1 MGNTESFEVVRRYT
15 TSKDEANLCLSFAA
29 QLGDMN
35 SAHAALNRSADP
47 NWCRPSRPESALS
60 SMASIFSR
68 HNYTMEGANAL
79 HWACFNGNSDIASVL
94 LENCVNVGVILSSR
108 LKGAKDATP
117 LHVACYMGHVGIVEL
132 LLNSGAD
139 LECRTASE
147 STLLNRFSGKSGGIL
162 TPLLVACKQGH
173 VAVAKQLL
181 DTGADWTASSEGGV
195 PAFGCMQMLLGN
207 Y

>member
-1 MGNTESFEVVRRYT
+1 
-15 TSKDEANLCLSFAA
+15 
-29 QLGDMN
+29 
-35 SAHAALNRSADP
+35 
-47 NWCRPSRPESALS
+47 
-60 SMASIFSR
+60 
-68 HNYTMEGANAL
+68 
-79 HWACFNGNSDIASVL
+79 
-94 LENCVNVGVILSSR
+94 
-108 LKGAKDATP
+108 
-117 LHVACYMGHVGIVEL
+117 MGHVGIVEL

-181 DTGADWTASSEGGV
+181 DTGADWTASSEV
-195 PAFGCMQMLLGN
+195 CLSRLHDVLSYESMDRAEFQHLAARAWPLMQMLLGN